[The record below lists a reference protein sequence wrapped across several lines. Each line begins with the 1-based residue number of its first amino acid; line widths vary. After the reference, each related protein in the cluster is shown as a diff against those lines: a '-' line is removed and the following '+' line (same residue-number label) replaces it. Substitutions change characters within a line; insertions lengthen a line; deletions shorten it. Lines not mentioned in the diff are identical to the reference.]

1 MPVLFIFFLLK
12 NLFMSIVR
20 LALYGILIVYLCF
33 LTYTLATDYQKN
45 ETRSRSPFV
54 IWVIDTIDLFIH
66 ETGHLVFSI
75 FGRFIYFLGGSLF
88 QIIIPV
94 TTVLVFARSS
104 LRSIPFTLYWT
115 GQSIVNVSIYIGDA
129 PYKRLHLISSAAI
142 HDWQWLLNYMGAMEY
157 AEDIATTV
165 NITGLLIC
173 CIGIGVGFYFVTHDF
188 LRQLSPEKY
197 QQT

>member
-1 MPVLFIFFLLK
+1 M
-12 NLFMSIVR
+12 NIVR

-66 ETGHLVFSI
+66 ETGHLVFRI

-94 TTVLVFARSS
+94 ATVLVFARST
-104 LRSIPFTLYWT
+104 LRSLPFTLYWT

-129 PYKRLHLISSAAI
+129 PSQRLHLISHAAI
-142 HDWQWLLNYMGAMEY
+142 HDWRWLLNYMGTMEY
-157 AEDIATTV
+157 AEDIAMIV
-165 NITGLLIC
+165 NITGLLTC
-173 CIGIGVGFYFVTHDF
+173 CVGIGFGLYFIIQDF
-188 LRQLSPEKY
+188 LRQISPEQY
-197 QQT
+197 QYP

>member
-1 MPVLFIFFLLK
+1 MNIFCL
-12 NLFMSIVR
+12 IV
-20 LALYGILIVYLCF
+20 YCILIVCLCYF
-33 LTYTLATDYQKN
+33 TYSLATSYQRN
-45 ETRSRSPFV
+45 ETRSQVSFV

-94 TTVLVFARSS
+94 ATVLVFARSS
-104 LRSIPFTLYWT
+104 LRLIPFTLYWA

-129 PYKRLHLISSAAI
+129 PYQRLHLVSRHAI
-142 HDWQWLLNYMGAMEY
+142 HDWQWLLNNIGTMEY
-157 AEDIATTV
+157 AENIALIV
-165 NITGLLIC
+165 NIIGLTTC
-173 CIGIGVGFYFVTHDF
+173 CIGIGIGLYFATHDF

-197 QQT
+197 RHT